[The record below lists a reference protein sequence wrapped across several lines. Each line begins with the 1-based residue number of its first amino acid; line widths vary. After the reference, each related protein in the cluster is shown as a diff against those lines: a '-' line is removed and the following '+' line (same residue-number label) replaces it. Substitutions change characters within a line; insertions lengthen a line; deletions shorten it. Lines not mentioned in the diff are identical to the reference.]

1 MVSPSHRNTTTHDLT
16 DLAQP
21 VLAISPN
28 IDQVIGGY
36 HHQDRFFFADEQVAD
51 IAAVVTGRILARGGT
66 GWRLRG
72 TRPSTVLPR
81 VWICGQ
87 MHYEF
92 PDDWQWRRFALP
104 RQPSAAG
111 RS

>member
-1 MVSPSHRNTTTHDLT
+1 MPPTPRPSILDLT

-21 VLAISPN
+21 ALAACPQ

-51 IAAVVTGRILARGGT
+51 IASAVTGRILVRGGT

-72 TRPSTVLPR
+72 DRPSRMLR
-81 VWICGQ
+81 RAWINGQ
-87 MHYEF
+87 IHYEF
-92 PDDWQWRRFALP
+92 PDDWQWRPFALP
-104 RQPSAAG
+104 RQPSTAG
-111 RS
+111 